1 MMRKPLGFSILLA
14 LSLSGCVKQDP
25 RVAGLEKKVAELAA
39 VQTTM
44 HAELKSEI
52 ALIRVADVSPVFD
65 RADPAQY
72 VAQGRAGNGRP
83 NSGEVDVSA
92 HCPSASTNSTR
103 GRTGRRSS

>member
-14 LSLSGCVKQDP
+14 LSLSGCVKQGP

-103 GRTGRRSS
+103 